1 MSLRGM
7 RAIRYL
13 GAKRVHG
20 TAEHLGAL
28 SFDKRL
34 RLLRRSRRRMTVHKL
49 TDNLL
54 WVAIFAA
61 LFAVVATELVV
72 AVARV

>member
-13 GAKRVHG
+13 GAKRMHRR
-20 TAEHLGAL
+20 AEHLTAL

-34 RLLRRSRRRMTVHKL
+34 RLLRRSRRRMTVQKFA
-49 TDNLL
+49 DNVL
-54 WVAIFAA
+54 WVV
-61 LFAVVATELVV
+61 LFAGLVTVVATEL
-72 AVARV
+72 AVALARV